1 MLEAS
6 AGEPEFIDL
15 SHFIENGMAYFPGDP
30 EPRISPAQG
39 VAAPW
44 RVSEL
49 ILGSH
54 TGTHMD
60 AASHYFPNGKTIDQY
75 PVRRFILPG
84 MVIDPSPALAEN
96 EPITRQMVEG
106 KLTDLPKG
114 GAIIIRTGWDRY
126 WGEEL
131 YYRHPYLTAET
142 ARILAGAGASL
153 VGIDA
158 LNVDSTVDESDPV
171 HEILLGS
178 DVLIVENLAHLHQLS
193 SSRLNHF
200 AFLPLYFKN
209 LDGSPVRAVAW

>member
-1 MLEAS
+1 MQEES
-6 AGEPEFIDL
+6 AGNSDFIDL

-30 EPRISPAQG
+30 EPRIGPAQG

-60 AASHYFPNGKTIDQY
+60 AASHYLPDGKTIDQY

-84 MVIDPSPALAEN
+84 LVITLAGALAEN
-96 EPITRQMVEG
+96 EPITPGMVAG
-106 KLTDLPKG
+106 KLANFPKG
-114 GAIIIRTGWDRY
+114 GAVIIRTGWDRY
-126 WGEEL
+126 WGKDL
-131 YYRHPYLTAET
+131 YFRHPHLTAET
-142 ARILAGAGASL
+142 ARILAVVGVSL

-158 LNVDSTVDESDPV
+158 LNVDSTVDESDDV
-171 HEILLGS
+171 HEILLGN
-178 DVLIVENLAHLHQLS
+178 DVLIVENLTHLDQLS
-193 SSRLNHF
+193 TGRLYQF
-200 AFLPLYFKN
+200 AILPLYLKN